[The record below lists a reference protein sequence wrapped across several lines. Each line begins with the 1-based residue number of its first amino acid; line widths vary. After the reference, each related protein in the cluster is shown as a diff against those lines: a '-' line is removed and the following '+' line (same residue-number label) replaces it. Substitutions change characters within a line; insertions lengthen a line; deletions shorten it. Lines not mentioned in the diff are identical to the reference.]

1 MSIPTAVIR
10 AAKVMGLPL
19 AKKLLSQTN
28 KGFSKF
34 FDNAVVQ
41 GYSLDQAM
49 DYLIGR
55 FANPASE
62 ATQTNLQSR
71 EAQGQARPDE
81 LAALQDIQNS
91 RTVPNAIHKGIAFG
105 APVAFGARENA
116 LEKRSAQAQAQEQEA
131 AEQQQNQQKEA
142 LEAYQRERQEEI
154 DRERRTKQQHEQS
167 SRVKKETMA
176 AERHRMQMEKGKTK
190 LATAPKAP
198 PLSKAS
204 RLGKPPEDFIDALR
218 QMDELINRFP

>member
-1 MSIPTAVIR
+1 MSDKIGTVLKATGFGSGHILEALGKIAPALNPFIQGAYVAGY
-10 AAKVMGLPL
+10 AADQITDFLR
-19 AKKLLSQTN
+19 Q
-28 KGFSKF
+28 
-34 FDNAVVQ
+34 Q
-41 GYSLDQAM
+41 YSSPEERRRHAH
-49 DYLIGR
+49 
-55 FANPASE
+55 
-62 ATQTNLQSR
+62 LQERSAER
-71 EAQGQARPDE
+71 VARPDE
-81 LAALQDIQNS
+81 KAAL
-91 RTVPNAIHKGIAFG
+91 
-105 APVAFGARENA
+105 
-116 LEKRSAQAQAQEQEA
+116 AQAEQGQAPLTGLTQLGKFGSRAAGYLAGVKAEEA
-131 AEQQQNQQKEA
+131 AAAQKEAASQQQNQQKEA